1 MGRRLRR
8 DLALPT
14 APGIAARRHAAVPI
28 HLDAPMDLF
37 PEAGI
42 TLDYRAFAGLV
53 ERAAALLAGAGARPG
68 ARITVVKGSNFDVP
82 LLAFAC
88 ARIGA
93 VAVLVHPGVGGAAIA
108 ALVERSRPAAI
119 VTDADTAV
127 AGLLDEVPRG
137 GPPLWFAAG
146 PATPGALLLREQS
159 PADLP
164 QLTALD
170 PGTPQLVTHTSG
182 TTGIPKLVLQTAETF
197 DGQCRPQA
205 VIGKLLRVR
214 DPYLVCIS
222 PTHVRTVAAVV
233 STLALGLPFG
243 FMTDP
248 GPGNAA
254 RMLERVRPGAV
265 ETVPNAFIRWEQ
277 IAEERPDLLAP
288 VRIFMSTFD
297 AAHPRTINA
306 LLAAAPRRARYIQVY
321 GQSETGPVAMK
332 FYRRSRVS
340 GSQGSPARG
349 LTGRR
354 CVDGRCVGRPLLGQS
369 RVRIAPDA
377 DPDPARAGIAASAA
391 PTAANLTPVGRGTP
405 GAILART
412 RAVTPAYLGT
422 PDQRIDGWWA
432 MGDYGLRTRKGCVHL
447 HDRLVDRDP
456 GVDSLLALEDTILE
470 RIAALTEAVL
480 VPVGDGPPVP
490 LVCTR
495 GDEPL
500 NTDDWNA
507 VVADLPPL
515 AAPVQCRWEEIPHTA
530 TWKVKRA
537 EAASRLAGGALTAA
551 GQGR

>member
-14 APGIAARRHAAVPI
+14 APRIAAERHGAVPL
-28 HLDAPMDLF
+28 HLDAPLDLF
-37 PEAGI
+37 PEAG
-42 TLDYRAFAGLV
+42 TRLDYRGFADLV
-53 ERAAALLAGAGARPG
+53 ERAAGLLAGAGARPG
-68 ARITVVKGSNFDVP
+68 ARILVVKSANFDVP

-93 VAVLVHPGVGGAAIA
+93 VAVLVHPGVGAAAIA
-108 ALVERSRPAAI
+108 ALVERARPAAI
-119 VTDADTAV
+119 VTDGETAA
-127 AGLLDEVPRG
+127 AGLLDEVAQD

-146 PATPGALLLREQS
+146 PARPGALLLHEQQS
-159 PADLP
+159 ADLP

-182 TTGIPKLVLQTAETF
+182 TTGVPKLVLQTAETF

-222 PTHVRTVAAVV
+222 PTHVRTVAAIV

-248 GPGNAA
+248 APANAA

-297 AAHPRTINA
+297 AAHPRTISA

-332 FYRRSRVS
+332 FYKRRPKGLR
-340 GSQGSPARG
+340 ARG

-354 CVDGRCVGRPLLGQS
+354 CVDGRCVGRPMPGQS
-369 RVRIAPDA
+369 RVRIVADTDSA
-377 DPDPARAGIAASAA
+377 DPAGAN
-391 PTAANLTPVGRGTP
+391 PTAMNPTEAKPVGRGAP

-432 MGDYGLRTRKGCVHL
+432 MGDYGLRTRKGCLHL
-447 HDRLVDRDP
+447 HDRLVDREP
-456 GVDSLLALEDTILE
+456 GVESLLALEDTILE
-470 RIAALTEAVL
+470 RISALTEAVL
-480 VPVGDGPPVP
+480 VPVSDGPPVP

-495 GDEPL
+495 GDEPF
-500 NTDDWNA
+500 DIEGWNA
-507 VVADLPPL
+507 AVADLPRL
-515 AAPVQCRWEEIPHTA
+515 AEPVQCRWEDIPHTA

-537 EAASRLAGGALTAA
+537 EAAGRLVGGALTGA
-551 GQGR
+551 GQAGVRR

>member
-14 APGIAARRHAAVPI
+14 AARIAAERHGLVPI
-28 HLDAPMDLF
+28 HLDAPLDLF
-37 PEAGI
+37 PEAG
-42 TLDYRAFAGLV
+42 TALDYRGFADLV
-53 ERAAALLAGAGARPG
+53 ERAAGLLAGAGARPG
-68 ARITVVKGSNFDVP
+68 TRILVVKSANFDVP

-93 VAVLVHPGVGGAAIA
+93 VAVLVHPGVGAAGIA
-108 ALVERSRPAAI
+108 ALVERARAAAI
-119 VTDADTAV
+119 VTDAQTSA
-127 AGLLDEVPRG
+127 AGLLDEVSQD

-146 PATPGALLLREQS
+146 PDPAHPGALVLREQR

-182 TTGIPKLVLQTAETF
+182 TTGVPKLVLQTAETF

-222 PTHVRTVAAVV
+222 PTHVRTVAAIV

-248 GPGNAA
+248 GPANAA

-297 AAHPRTINA
+297 AAHPRTISA

-332 FYRRSRVS
+332 FYKRPKGSR
-340 GSQGSPARG
+340 ARG

-369 RVRIAPDA
+369 RVRIVA
-377 DPDPARAGIAASAA
+377 DGAGPAEPAVANQASLDS
-391 PTAANLTPVGRGTP
+391 TAANPVGRGAP

-432 MGDYGLRTRKGCVHL
+432 MGDYGLRTRKGCLHL
-447 HDRLVDRDP
+447 HDRLVDREP
-456 GVDSLLALEDTILE
+456 GMESLLALEDAILE
-470 RIAALTEAVL
+470 RIRTLTEAVL

-500 NTDDWNA
+500 DIGGWNA
-507 VVADLPPL
+507 AVADLPRL
-515 AAPVQCRWEEIPHTA
+515 AEPVQCRWEEIPHTA

-537 EAASRLAGGALTAA
+537 EAAKRLVGGALTGAA
-551 GQGR
+551 QGGARR

>member
-14 APGIAARRHAAVPI
+14 APGIAAARHGAVPI
-28 HLDAPMDLF
+28 HLDAPLDLF
-37 PEAGI
+37 PEAG
-42 TLDYRAFAGLV
+42 TALDYRGFAELV
-53 ERAAALLAGAGARPG
+53 ERAAGLLAGAGARPG
-68 ARITVVKGSNFDVP
+68 ARILVAKRGNFDVP

-93 VAVLVHPGVGGAAIA
+93 VAVLVHPGVGAAATA
-108 ALVERSRPAAI
+108 ALVERARPAAI
-119 VTDADTAV
+119 VTDPDTA
-127 AGLLDEVPRG
+127 ASGLLDELG
-137 GPPLWFAAG
+137 QAAPPLWFAAG
-146 PATPGALLLREQS
+146 PARPGALLLREQP
-159 PADLP
+159 PAELP
-164 QLTALD
+164 RLTALD

-222 PTHVRTVAAVV
+222 PTHVRTIAAVV

-248 GPGNAA
+248 DPGNAA

-297 AAHPRTINA
+297 AAHPRTIRA

-332 FYRRSRVS
+332 FYKRPKGSRL
-340 GSQGSPARG
+340 RD

-354 CVDGRCVGRPLLGQS
+354 CIDGRCVGRPLPGQS
-369 RVRIAPDA
+369 KVRIVPSADQPDSTH
-377 DPDPARAGIAASAA
+377 PDSTQPD
-391 PTAANLTPVGRGTP
+391 LTPAGRGAP

-422 PDQRIDGWWA
+422 PDQRVDGWWA
-432 MGDYGLRTRKGCVHL
+432 MGDYGLRSRKGCLHL
-447 HDRLVDRDP
+447 HDRLVDREP
-456 GVDSLLALEDTILE
+456 GVDSLLALEDAILE
-470 RIAALTEAVL
+470 RIPALTEAVL

-495 GDEPL
+495 GDAPL
-500 NTDDWNA
+500 DPESWNA
-507 VVADLPPL
+507 AVADLPRL
-515 AAPVQCRWEEIPHTA
+515 AAPVQCRWEQIPHTA
-530 TWKVKRA
+530 TWKVKRL
-537 EAASRLAGGALTAA
+537 EAAERLAGGALAAA
-551 GQGR
+551 GQGGERR